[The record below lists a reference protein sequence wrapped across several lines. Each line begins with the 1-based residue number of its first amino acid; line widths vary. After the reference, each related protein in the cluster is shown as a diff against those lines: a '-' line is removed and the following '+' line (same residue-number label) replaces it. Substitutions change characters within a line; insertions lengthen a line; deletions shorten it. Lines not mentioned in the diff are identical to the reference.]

1 MNILAPVNT
10 MESAASMIESGA
22 DELYLGADDGIFQ
35 CYSFTGRG
43 KWSYHQLKV
52 LPSFN
57 ELKNIVAFAHDR
69 GVKTIF

>member
-43 KWSYHQLKV
+43 NG
-52 LPSFN
+52 PIIN
-57 ELKNIVAFAHDR
+57 
-69 GVKTIF
+69 